1 MIWLTL
7 RWLSRHLVGVLL
19 VTALAGLGTAGIAVN
34 RWLHLRE
41 ARAVEADRAERRI
54 ADLEAEI
61 ADLEA
66 EIAARAEAA
75 RIVADYTRQLQ
86 DVAAERA
93 ELIRDLTT
101 MEGLDA
107 PLSDPAADVARRLW
121 Q

>member
-7 RWLSRHLVGVLL
+7 RPGDTGT
-19 VTALAGLGTAGIAVN
+19 VTAFVNTADGDDADTDPDTVTL
-34 RWLHLRE
+34 LHLRE

-61 ADLEA
+61 AEVEA
-66 EIAARAEAA
+66 EIAEGAEAA